1 MSNVN
6 AGSEELFRM
15 AGSLQNAYN
24 NMEVLKRSLTL
35 RYQQMGAGWNDRNY
49 DRLGDVIKECTDALR
64 SLMILILQAEK
75 ASLLMAKYLRE
86 YEQENLNNASAMPY
100 AYSYSADSRGSSAH
114 GALDAAEAESLVM
127 NAGKE
132 WIGSL
137 SSEEISAIRDYTS
150 TAYLNING
158 VLRGIEKEFAPGYE
172 EKAVNLH
179 RALQSSSIPCTC
191 TVYRGASNAA
201 LGPYQN
207 LSDDELVGCVLHDNG
222 FLSTSLQPENA
233 FSNDIRIEISVP
245 EGTHG
250 AYVGYVSSAG
260 HYETEVLLDCGQMMR
275 VTGVTR
281 DLSGNRTIHVSVMQA
296 GNGNHSRGTRTLRR
310 VRRR

>member
-35 RYQQMGAGWNDRNY
+35 RYQQMGAIWNDRNY
-49 DRLGDVIKECTDALR
+49 ERLGDVIKECTDALR

-150 TAYLNING
+150 NAYLNING
-158 VLRGIEKEFAPGYE
+158 VLRGKEKEFAEGYE
-172 EKAVNLH
+172 EKAANLH
-179 RALQSSSIPCTC
+179 RALRSSSIPCTC
-191 TVYRGASNAA
+191 TVYRGASNET
-201 LGPYQN
+201 LGSFQN
-207 LSDDELVGCVLHDNG
+207 YSDDELTGCVLYDNG
-222 FLSTSLQPENA
+222 FLSTSLRPEDA
-233 FSNDIRIEISVP
+233 FSGDIRMEISVP
-245 EGTHG
+245 EGTRG

-260 HYETEVLLDCGQMMR
+260 HYEREVLLDCGQMMMI
-275 VTGVTR
+275 TGVTR
-281 DLSGNRTIHVSVMQA
+281 DLSGNRVVHVSVMQE
-296 GNGNHSRGTRTLRR
+296 GGNHSSGARTLRR